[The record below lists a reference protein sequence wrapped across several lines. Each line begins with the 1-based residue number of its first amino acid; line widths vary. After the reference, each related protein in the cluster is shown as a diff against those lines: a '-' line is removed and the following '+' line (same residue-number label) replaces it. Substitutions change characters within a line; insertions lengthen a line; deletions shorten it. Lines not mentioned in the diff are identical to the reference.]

1 MNAGSINY
9 RDDGSFI
16 PPPQTIWKRKR
27 KGGRESARTEEDSEA
42 TQIILSVFRFEREQS
57 NFARV
62 SETAQLFRILL
73 GISPLFS
80 LFPFFSPLFL
90 HTHSP
95 RTAYKR
101 TSPSVQVYVGP
112 RCTLS
117 GMKRENKRK
126 REEKRGNKIK
136 RFVQRNFLMLLRP
149 DALTDQVGTRRTIS
163 VDYGGLHR

>member
-1 MNAGSINY
+1 ME
-9 RDDGSFI
+9 
-16 PPPQTIWKRKR
+16 TKTK
-27 KGGRESARTEEDSEA
+27 GRERIGANRGRFGGDTNYSLRFPFRAGTIEFCARERNRA
-42 TQIILSVFRFEREQS
+42 T
-57 NFARV
+57 V
-62 SETAQLFRILL
+62 SH
-73 GISPLFS
+73 SPGDFS
-80 LFPFFSPLFL
+80 PFFSFSFFSLLFL